1 MPLFT
6 VTLRAGRTTA
16 AKDEISAALHE
27 ASVSAG
33 YPEDDFF
40 QRFSALTD
48 ADFRVSPRYP
58 DLHKPRSG
66 QVVMIECLL
75 SSGTEDT
82 TKRTLLSA
90 IVSRLQAAG
99 TDPEDVLVFFGEI
112 DRSHSSFGG
121 GRLAPPVDRETTPS
135 RLTRQPGL

>member
-6 VTLRAGRTTA
+6 VTLRSGRSTA
-16 AKDEISAALHE
+16 EKDEISAALHE

-40 QRFSALTD
+40 QRFSSMADT
-48 ADFRVSPRYP
+48 DFRVSPRYP
-58 DLHKPRSG
+58 DLSKPRSG
-66 QVVMIECLL
+66 HVVLIECLL

-82 TKRTLLSA
+82 TKRTLLAA

-99 TDPEDVLVFFGEI
+99 TDPEDVLVLFGEI
-112 DRSHSSFGG
+112 DRAHSSFGG
-121 GRLAPPVDRETTPS
+121 GRLAPPVDIQTT
-135 RLTRQPGL
+135 T